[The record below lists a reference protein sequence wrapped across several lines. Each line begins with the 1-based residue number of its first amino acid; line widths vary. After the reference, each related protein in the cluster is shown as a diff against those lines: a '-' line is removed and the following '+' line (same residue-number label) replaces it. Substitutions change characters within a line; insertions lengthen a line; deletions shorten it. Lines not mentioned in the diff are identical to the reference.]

1 MTDVSITAIEGASM
15 TNPRPSR
22 RRTALSEWATAVLRR
37 CYPGQR
43 PEDVV
48 DQALR
53 LKATADGNLTTDGR
67 IKNRR
72 RP

>member
-1 MTDVSITAIEGASM
+1 MTT
-15 TNPRPSR
+15 PRPSR
-22 RRTALSEWATAVLRR
+22 LRPALSAWATAVLRR

-43 PEDVV
+43 AEDVV

-53 LKATADGNLTTDGR
+53 LKATADGHLTPDGR